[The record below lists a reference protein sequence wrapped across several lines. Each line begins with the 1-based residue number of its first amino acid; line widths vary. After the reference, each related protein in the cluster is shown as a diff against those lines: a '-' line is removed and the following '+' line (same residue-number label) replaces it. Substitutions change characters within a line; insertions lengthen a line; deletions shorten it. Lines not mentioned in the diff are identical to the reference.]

1 MASKR
6 TIKKQLNGMIF
17 DVVDECFSVQLY
29 KTSQTEVTN
38 QLIDEA
44 LDYRDQVL
52 AQIHQAKTKKDYP
65 VIHEQLED
73 KAIYFVE
80 KLNGLQ

>member
-6 TIKKQLNGMIF
+6 TIKKHLNGMVF
-17 DVVDECFSVQLY
+17 EVVDECFSVQLY

-44 LDYRDQVL
+44 LDYRDEML
-52 AQIHQAKTKKDYP
+52 ARIHQAKTKKDYP
-65 VIHEQLED
+65 SIYGSLEE
-73 KAIYFVE
+73 KGEYFVE